1 MLSTMLD
8 SLRQRGSGLMGT
20 LKHGGGGGGGGGNDK
35 KNSHHNTTAP
45 AAFNASN
52 TNTTAANTTTTT
64 SSASFT
70 FNYGSNT
77 LGGNSSSHS
86 GTLGRGL
93 FQVHIQNSFTFTNI
107 LFMAIAKFENI

>member
-52 TNTTAANTTTTT
+52 TNTTAANTTTT

-86 GTLGRGL
+86 GTLGRKL

-107 LFMAIAKFENI
+107 LFMAIAKFKNI